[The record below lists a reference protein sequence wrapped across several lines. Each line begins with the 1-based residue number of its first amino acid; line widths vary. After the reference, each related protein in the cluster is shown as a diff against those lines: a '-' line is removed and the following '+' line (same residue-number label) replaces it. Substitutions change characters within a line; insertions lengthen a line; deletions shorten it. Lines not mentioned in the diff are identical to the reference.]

1 MMSEKAG
8 VLCSKAF
15 LSVLSITI
23 ALALAVSFPVP
34 AFAAT
39 ASDKQAEAQAALSK
53 LDAVNAKLQK
63 AEADYE
69 AAAYEHAQAQAAMDE
84 AQGKIDDASAR
95 ISDLQE
101 QLGTRA
107 RGMYRSGSASFLDL
121 LLGSTT
127 FQSFANNWGIL
138 NDLNE
143 TDAEMVQETK
153 VLRAEVEEQKAVYAE
168 EEKQAAEKANEAER
182 VKNESASLQADMQ
195 ATYNSL
201 SAEAA
206 ALVEQE
212 QAARNQAAE
221 AAAPAQANNTNSGNK
236 DSGGNKNNGGSS
248 NSSNNNIPN
257 ISGGAVGR
265 AYGCIDTPYVLGAG
279 GPEAFDCSGF
289 VSYCLTGRYGRV
301 LGWTGTMSAYPTVTN
316 PQAGDIC
323 YWDGHVGLYIGGG
336 QMIHASASKGKVVQT
351 AVSWSESAL
360 GPCTY
365 KRYR

>member
-8 VLCSKAF
+8 VLGSKAF
-15 LSVLSITI
+15 LSVLSVLLVA
-23 ALALAVSFPVP
+23 ALAISFPVP
-34 AFAAT
+34 SFAAT

-53 LDAVNAKLQK
+53 LDAVNAKLHN
-63 AEADYE
+63 AEVDYE
-69 AAAYEHAQAQAAMDE
+69 AAAYEHAQAQAAMEE
-84 AQGKIDDASAR
+84 AQGKIDEASAR
-95 ISDLQE
+95 ISDLQD

-121 LLGSTT
+121 LLGSAT

-153 VLRAEVEEQKAVYAE
+153 VLRTEVEEQKAVYAE
-168 EEKQAAEKANEAER
+168 EEKQAAAKAAEAER

-206 ALVEQE
+206 ELVAQE
-212 QAARNQAAE
+212 QAARQQE
-221 AAAPAQANNTNSGNK
+221 AAAPAQTSNNANN
-236 DSGGNKNNGGSS
+236 GGNKNNNSSNSSS
-248 NSSNNNIPN
+248 NSSNNSIPN
-257 ISGGAVGR
+257 VSGGAVGR
-265 AYGCIDTPYVLGAG
+265 AYGCIGIPYVLGAG
-279 GPEAFDCSGF
+279 GPDAFDCSGF
-289 VSYCLTGRYGRV
+289 VSYCLTGKYGRV

-336 QMIHASASKGKVVQT
+336 QMIHASASKSQVVQT

-360 GPCTY
+360 GPVTY
-365 KRYR
+365 KRYRP